1 MYAVFAKM
9 ETKGHFVGRERKF
22 DTSSVAAAYDRLHLA
37 KLKGQEGAPAG
48 AVGLVLMNTDTG
60 KVLRT
65 HMFPVAQLPALK
77 LTDAMRKALAS
88 DDSGLTGL
96 SGKANTLRALE
107 ARGLVKL
114 DNVGVAKLTNL
125 GRQYQK
131 KGA

>member
-77 LTDAMRKALAS
+77 LSDAMTRALSTTTKDGYVTGAANTLKALANK
-88 DDSGLTGL
+88 GLL
-96 SGKANTLRALE
+96 QAN
-107 ARGLVKL
+107 G
-114 DNVGVAKLTNL
+114 AKYQITNL